1 MESTL
6 VRTAPSEMG
15 KLENY
20 RALQRIPSQRILDD
34 RPAPDSIPP
43 VALLYDGFGSF
54 MDVFGR
60 QGDICHLDGKRRNL
74 EMAVDS
80 FAEKMADIYDDE
92 EADRMEEGLRAL
104 NQILSLRCS
113 GNKLMATSIGTVR
126 SEGHYN
132 GPHDA
137 ASCVVEFNDE
147 IVDIGSI
154 PTVKLVG
161 YAAHSH
167 RHAMELHPE
176 VFRCWRVPC
185 LGLTIVGKLNISV
198 SSDEFGHN
206 VHHTRPI
213 CHILRHNFPSPV
225 AHCQPHSS
233 VVCESR

>member
-1 MESTL
+1 MDSTL

-43 VALLYDGFGSF
+43 VALLYGGFGSF
-54 MDVFGR
+54 VDAFGR
-60 QGDICHLDGKRRNL
+60 RGDICHLDGKRRNL

-92 EADRMEEGLRAL
+92 AHRMEEGLRAL
-104 NQILSLRCS
+104 NQILSLRS
-113 GNKLMATSIGTVR
+113 GNKLMAAPIGTVR
-126 SEGHYN
+126 SGGHYN

-147 IVDIGSI
+147 LVDISSI

-161 YAAHSH
+161 YVAHSH

-176 VFRCWRVPC
+176 IFRCWRVPC
-185 LGLTIVGKLNISV
+185 LGLSIVGTLNNISG
-198 SSDEFGHN
+198 FF
-206 VHHTRPI
+206 R
-213 CHILRHNFPSPV
+213 
-225 AHCQPHSS
+225 
-233 VVCESR
+233 